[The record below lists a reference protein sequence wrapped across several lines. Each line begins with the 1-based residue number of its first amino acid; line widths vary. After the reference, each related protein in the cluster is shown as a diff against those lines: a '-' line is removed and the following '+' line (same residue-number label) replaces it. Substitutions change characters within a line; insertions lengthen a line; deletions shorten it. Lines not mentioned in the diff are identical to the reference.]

1 MKINQNMR
9 SQLDTKQLRTST
21 EDNQSFNKMIQ
32 SQTIKLKQQE
42 IKHLMQEIS
51 IQGDKLD
58 RSRSVR
64 DLVIFK
70 RLIKDFLEETVYNGL
85 QLQTSHSFSF
95 TGESRK
101 LSIVKEVDE
110 KLIELTEEIMN
121 QEEKTVDLLGV
132 IGEIKGLLVNLY
144 M

>member
-1 MKINQNMR
+1 MR

-95 TGESRK
+95 TGESQK

>member
-1 MKINQNMR
+1 MR

-144 M
+144 T

>member
-1 MKINQNMR
+1 MR

-95 TGESRK
+95 TGESQK

-144 M
+144 T

>member
-1 MKINQNMR
+1 MR

-42 IKHLMQEIS
+42 IQHLMQEIS

-144 M
+144 T